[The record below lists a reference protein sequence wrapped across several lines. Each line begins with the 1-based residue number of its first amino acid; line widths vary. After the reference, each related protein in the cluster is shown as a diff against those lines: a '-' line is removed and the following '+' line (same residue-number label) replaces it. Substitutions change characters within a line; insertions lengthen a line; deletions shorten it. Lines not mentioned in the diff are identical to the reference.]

1 MNNKFQIS
9 ITVHHIPLLE
19 LSFSNI
25 CMLCILHSFQTAP
38 KSSIE
43 QMKLRTSRT
52 ASMQQI
58 TQSFRRIWVLNS
70 ISFPRG
76 NEGESEWVF
85 ENERASDFQKAQPA
99 GKSSHP
105 SRQWQSQ
112 PRREGWMRRGLRVL
126 CSPARRS
133 AAGHRIQKESSPLL
147 TLTLTP
153 LCHELAKNKQKKT
166 LAARTALRVIGGPIR
181 KCVHRAAVA
190 AGVRKWSGGNVGTK
204 YLRWDTGQM
213 MFQK

>member
-1 MNNKFQIS
+1 MNAISKPFMRNRQFIHCVGLWITSSQIS
-9 ITVHHIPLLE
+9 ITVYHIPLLE

-70 ISFPRG
+70 ISFH
-76 NEGESEWVF
+76 EGTREKVSECLRMR
-85 ENERASDFQKAQPA
+85 ERAIFKKHSPQV
-99 GKSSHP
+99 KSSHP

-126 CSPARRS
+126 CSPARSERCLGTEYRKS
-133 AAGHRIQKESSPLL
+133 PHLSSPWHSHH
-147 TLTLTP
+147 
-153 LCHELAKNKQKKT
+153 CGHELAKKTNKKK
-166 LAARTALRVIGGPIR
+166 
-181 KCVHRAAVA
+181 H
-190 AGVRKWSGGNVGTK
+190 
-204 YLRWDTGQM
+204 
-213 MFQK
+213 